1 MNTTT
6 RELELPGST
15 EKKRI
20 CVVFVDGVG
29 VGKRDPSV
37 NPLANGVDP
46 LFAVFLDDPSTPTL
60 PLGGRAKGID
70 ACLGVPGLPQS
81 ATGQTAL
88 FAGVNAAAYLGY
100 HKSGFPNQKLRELL
114 WQGSLLKRARERGL
128 RSAFVNAYRPVF
140 FQFPLEKKL
149 RFLSVTTV
157 ACLSA
162 GQDCFPLEAIPQK
175 RAVYHEFTNRELR
188 QKGFDLPLW
197 TPEYA
202 GRVLAGISAK
212 YDLCLYEFFRTDH
225 AGHSGELSY
234 AAEILNEF
242 SAFLRG
248 FLKEKDPSTALVVV
262 SDHGNVEDVSVVT
275 HTTNPALLAVW
286 GWASE
291 RVLSQV
297 DSLADFTPAILEA
310 FWGPETGAE

>member
-1 MNTTT
+1 M
-6 RELELPGST
+6 
-15 EKKRI
+15 
-20 CVVFVDGVG
+20 VFVDGLG
-29 VGKRDPSV
+29 VGKRERGA

-46 LFAVFLDDPSTPTL
+46 LLAVFLDDPAPSSL
-60 PLGGRAKGID
+60 PLGGQAKGID

-88 FAGVNAAAYLGY
+88 FTGVNAAAYLGY
-100 HKSGFPNQKLRELL
+100 HKSGFPNQKLRDLL

-128 RSAFVNAYRPVF
+128 TAAFVNAYRPVY
-140 FQFPLEKKL
+140 FQFPLKKKL

-162 GQDCFPLEAIPQK
+162 RQDCFPLEAIPQK

-202 GRVLAGISAK
+202 GQVLAGISAK

-291 RVLSQV
+291 WMLGRVE
-297 DSLADFTPAILEA
+297 SLVDFTPSVLEA
-310 FWGPETGAE
+310 FSGPETDVE